1 MKKRSGKYILLS
13 SCVLSLG
20 IYYYVKTTKYS
31 DYRRR
36 KMKKISSLVREFRG
50 LLKKKNGNRNQSS
63 ILSNIKIQNI
73 YANNKI
79 NKREHY
85 VYFKEYDIKSNDCSH
100 SRVAKTKRLFSSERS
115 KYKNAILF
123 ATIGSTI
130 GIVSFVYF
138 ISPQWNDYY
147 Y

>member
-1 MKKRSGKYILLS
+1 
-13 SCVLSLG
+13 
-20 IYYYVKTTKYS
+20 
-31 DYRRR
+31 
-36 KMKKISSLVREFRG
+36 MKKISSFLKEFKRI
-50 LLKKKNGNRNQSS
+50 LKKENGNRNQSS

-79 NKREHY
+79 NKKEHY
-85 VYFKEYDIKSNDCSH
+85 VYFKEYDIKSNDYSH
-100 SRVAKTKRLFSSERS
+100 ARVAKTKRLFSSEKY